1 MSTLKGI
8 GFGRFF
14 CGFAAV
20 AAMAGAM
27 GCASSGGLEGRD
39 ALGVAMAQ
47 GAQASAQGSLSAGAP
62 RVVDSHVNPLVPVRL
77 TAEDGGLAVR
87 FARARSGG
95 AVAHLDGTSLAPSA
109 PAAETTPAVGLASGQ
124 PAERAAAPSTEPAR
138 AVFDDGRFIVCWKS
152 GDAERGYRVMAQA
165 WSGGGESLGAPVAI
179 SPVDSDVLGAPQVV
193 AMGADHAVAT
203 FAAVDGS
210 RTQLLAVSLQVLGVL

>member
-8 GFGRFF
+8 GFGRFI

-20 AAMAGAM
+20 TAMAGAM

-47 GAQASAQGSLSAGAP
+47 GAEGSAQGSLSAGAP

-77 TAEDGGLAVR
+77 TAEGGALAVR

-95 AVAHLDGTSLAPSA
+95 VVAHLDGTSLAS
-109 PAAETTPAVGLASGQ
+109 VGLESGQ

-138 AVFDDGRFIVCWKS
+138 VVFRDGRFIVCWKS

-165 WSGGGESLGAPVAI
+165 WTGGGESLGAPVAI

-193 AMGADHAVAT
+193 AIDADHAVAT

>member
-20 AAMAGAM
+20 TAMASAV

-47 GAQASAQGSLSAGAP
+47 GAQGCLRAGTP
-62 RVVDSHVNPLVPVRL
+62 RVVDSQVNPLVPVRL
-77 TAEDGGLAVR
+77 TTEGGGLSVR

-95 AVAHLDGTSLAPSA
+95 AVAHLDGTSLAS
-109 PAAETTPAVGLASGQ
+109 VGLESGQ

-138 AVFDDGRFIVCWKS
+138 VVFHDGRFIVCWKS

-165 WSGGGESLGAPVAI
+165 WNGGGDSLGAPVAI

-193 AMGADHAVAT
+193 AIDADHAIAT

-210 RTQLLAVSLQVLGVL
+210 RTQLLAVSLQVL